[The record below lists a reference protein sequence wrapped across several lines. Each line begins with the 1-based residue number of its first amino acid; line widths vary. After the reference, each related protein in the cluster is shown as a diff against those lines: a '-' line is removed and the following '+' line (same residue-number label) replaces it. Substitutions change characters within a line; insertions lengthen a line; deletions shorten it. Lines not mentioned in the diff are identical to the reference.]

1 MPRLEHCPDSD
12 STLARLGGDEFT
24 VLLENIRDASDAV
37 RVAECLLETIAAP
50 VRLEGADIFTT
61 ASIGIAVSS
70 SGQGGGE
77 ELVRD
82 ADTAMYRAKAAGGNR
97 YAVFDAT
104 MHRGAV
110 QRLQLETALRRAI
123 ERDEF
128 GVHYQPIVR
137 LGDSRLTGFEALVR
151 WNHPE
156 QGCLSPAA
164 FIHIAEDTGL
174 IAHIDRAVLRAACR
188 AARQWHTQFPLDSP
202 LTVSVNI
209 SARSFAQPDLVRHV
223 TRTLQ
228 ETGLEPR
235 CLRLEITEGAAM
247 ADAERARAVLMDLKS
262 LGVGL
267 SLDDFGTGFSSLS
280 YLQRFPV
287 DTLKIDQSFIAR
299 IDQHDC
305 REIIRT
311 MLNLA
316 RTLRLDVVAEG
327 METSAQVD
335 FLESLDCGFGQ
346 GYFFSRPI
354 PADAVD
360 RLLERLEDGYGSLVP
375 RSTAV
380 VPMTGALN

>member
-1 MPRLEHCPDSD
+1 M
-12 STLARLGGDEFT
+12 
-24 VLLENIRDASDAV
+24 
-37 RVAECLLETIAAP
+37 
-50 VRLEGADIFTT
+50 GA
-61 ASIGIAVSS
+61 
-70 SGQGGGE
+70 
-77 ELVRD
+77 ELVRS
-82 ADTAMYRAKAAGGNR
+82 ADLALFAAMVDRSSPVKSFEPVMAER
-97 YAVFDAT
+97 
-104 MHRGAV
+104 V
-110 QRLQLETALRRAI
+110 QDRMQLEQELRAAV
-123 ERDEF
+123 EGDELYLE
-128 GVHYQPIVR
+128 YQPQFRAASLEVV
-137 LGDSRLTGFEALVR
+137 GFEALVR
-151 WNHPE
+151 WNHPQ
-156 QGCLSPAA
+156 QGFLSPAA
-164 FIHIAEDTGL
+164 FIPVAEDTGL
-174 IAHIDRAVLRAACR
+174 IAHIDRWVLRAACQ
-188 AARQWHTQFPLDSP
+188 AAREWHTRFPHGSP

-223 TRTLQ
+223 THTLQ
-228 ETGLEPR
+228 ETGLEPN

-247 ADAERARAVLMDLKS
+247 ADAERARAVLMDLKA
-262 LGVGL
+262 LGVRL

-327 METSAQVD
+327 TETSSQVD

-354 PADAVD
+354 PADVVD
-360 RLLERLEDGYGSLVP
+360 SLLERLEDGYGSLVP

-380 VPMTGALN
+380 VPLTVPLH